1 MKNNSLVLYVLAALL
16 LVSIGMY
23 TYTSSQST
31 INDSLV
37 QMSVA
42 EVEAF
47 NAQFSIY
54 GGKQTGSKIKSLM
67 GTLLANASTYRE
79 EEEKLPEVIAEITEE
94 DILSAEVISLEKLE
108 DYEEEIKNIR
118 DSLEAKHTYE
128 VNFDYS
134 DSGVL
139 NKIMI
144 NY

>member
-1 MKNNSLVLYVLAALL
+1 
-16 LVSIGMY
+16 
-23 TYTSSQST
+23 
-31 INDSLV
+31 
-37 QMSVA
+37 
-42 EVEAF
+42 
-47 NAQFSIY
+47 
-54 GGKQTGSKIKSLM
+54 M
-67 GTLLANASTYRE
+67 GTLLANASTYR

-94 DILSAEVISLEKLE
+94 DILSAEVISLERLE

-118 DSLEAKHTYE
+118 NSLEAKHTYE